1 MSRDPYPPSSLT
13 PLFVELDTVP
23 VSAWRDLWNY
33 KEELRVAMWKYGKH
47 LTACSLQKNLGPC
60 DCGWVQVRETLASE
74 PREGRHETG

>member
-33 KEELRVAMWKYGKH
+33 KEELRLAAKKVVRFQSTDEYAVAIEELDELLHGESA
-47 LTACSLQKNLGPC
+47 T
-60 DCGWVQVRETLASE
+60 
-74 PREGRHETG
+74 